1 MILDLKRARELNWVS
16 DLTWTE
22 TGGDA
27 DESKL
32 KVDEDM
38 VEEEVEEEEEEEEE
52 EEITNGEEGIKDKD
66 LGDKFSAQ
74 TPTKIT

>member
-1 MILDLKRARELNWVS
+1 MNWVS
-16 DLTWTE
+16 DQTWTA

-38 VEEEVEEEEEEEEE
+38 VEEEVDEEEEE
-52 EEITNGEEGIKDKD
+52 EEISNGEEGIKDKGS
-66 LGDKFSAQ
+66 GDNKFPAQ

>member
-1 MILDLKRARELNWVS
+1 MILDFKMARELNWVS
-16 DLTWTE
+16 DQTWTE

-52 EEITNGEEGIKDKD
+52 EITNGEEGIKDKD
-66 LGDKFSAQ
+66 SGDQFSAQ